1 MIKFVEDFFED
12 ICFGCPFLIDRFPED
27 FMFEITDFEYNP
39 LIISLRTQFVT
50 SNDRGGR
57 RYIPFAFTEHGV
69 IMLASLLRSD
79 IAVQSSIRIT
89 RAFVAMRNEISSI
102 YQAIA
107 ALSVKVSQRTQQ
119 QESRKKIGFKTG
131 ADEKR

>member
-1 MIKFVEDFFED
+1 
-12 ICFGCPFLIDRFPED
+12 
-27 FMFEITDFEYNP
+27 MFEITDFEYNP

-57 RYIPFAFTEHGV
+57 YIPFAFTEHGV

-79 IAVQSSIRIT
+79 IAVQASIRIT

-131 ADEKR
+131 ADEKK

>member
-1 MIKFVEDFFED
+1 
-12 ICFGCPFLIDRFPED
+12 
-27 FMFEITDFEYNP
+27 MFEITDFEYNP

-79 IAVQSSIRIT
+79 IAVQASIRIT

-119 QESRKKIGFKTG
+119 QECRKKIGFKTG